1 MINDRNISFLLL
13 VIKCV
18 NMLILVGLDEIVGR
32 ERGWC
37 VDCVWWVGIKVY
49 GIFKCV

>member
-32 ERGWC
+32 EREGDVLIVC
-37 VDCVWWVGIKVY
+37 GE
-49 GIFKCV
+49 